1 MADLVDGIR
10 SEFGRR
16 NKRLR
21 PLVGEVERLRRAVAA
36 LARTGS
42 RPLPGVGS
50 RAPAATRTARPR
62 ADSSAGAKPAD
73 REASRKRRAVTA
85 RRARAPRGQTQAK
98 VLAALCAAPGSTT
111 ASVAEATGIS
121 ASTVGAT
128 IARLVRQERVQR
140 LQEGG
145 YAPAEPPAKPAATSA
160 TDDTP
165 SAHAPAT
172 TPAGSGRGE
181 V

>member
-16 NKRLR
+16 SKRLR
-21 PLVGEVERLRRAVAA
+21 PLVGEVERLQRAVAA

-50 RAPAATRTARPR
+50 RAPAATRAARPR
-62 ADSSAGAKPAD
+62 AASSAGAKPAD
-73 REASRKRRAVTA
+73 REASRERPAVTA

-98 VLAALCAAPGSTT
+98 VLAALRAAPGSTT
-111 ASVAEATGIS
+111 ASVAKATGIS

-128 IARLVRQERVQR
+128 LSRLVEQERVQR

-145 YAPAEPPAKPAATSA
+145 YAPAEPPANPTATGA
-160 TDDTP
+160 TGDTP

-172 TPAGSGRGE
+172 TPAG
-181 V
+181 

>member
-21 PLVGEVERLRRAVAA
+21 PVVGEVERLRRAVAA

-50 RAPAATRTARPR
+50 RALAATRTARPP

-111 ASVAEATGIS
+111 ASVAKATGIS

-128 IARLVRQERVQR
+128 ISRLVKQERVQR
-140 LQEGG
+140 LPEGG
-145 YAPAEPPAKPAATSA
+145 YATGATGE
-160 TDDTP
+160 TP
-165 SAHAPAT
+165 SAQAPAT
-172 TPAGSGRGE
+172 TPAG
-181 V
+181 

>member
-21 PLVGEVERLRRAVAA
+21 PVVGEVERLRRAVAA

-50 RAPAATRTARPR
+50 RAL
-62 ADSSAGAKPAD
+62 AD

-128 IARLVRQERVQR
+128 ISRLVRQERVQR

-181 V
+181 A